1 MIKHAMTLAALAV
14 SLGLVAPS
22 LAHEAEKGP
31 NGGALIDVEGHHIEL
46 VTAPNALTFYL
57 SDEKEAPLDASGAQM
72 KAIVQDAGKT
82 TRLELVPAQR
92 NKLTAATSAP
102 IGSGAK
108 VVITGSLPDGHK
120 LQGRFVVP

>member
-1 MIKHAMTLAALAV
+1 MIKHTITLAALAL
-14 SLGLVAPS
+14 SLGLAAPA

-46 VTAPNALTFYL
+46 VTAPDALTFYL
-57 SDEKEAPLDASGAQM
+57 SDDKEAPLDAKGAQM
-72 KAIVQDAGKT
+72 KAIVQDSGKT
-82 TRLELVPAQR
+82 TQLELIPAEP
-92 NKLTAATSAP
+92 NKLTATTSAP
-102 IGSGAK
+102 VGSGAK

>member
-1 MIKHAMTLAALAV
+1 MIKQILTVAALAL
-14 SLGLVAPS
+14 SLGLAAPA

-46 VTAPNALTFYL
+46 VAAPDALTFYL
-57 SDEKEAPLDASGAQM
+57 TDEKEAPLDASGAQM

-82 TRLELVPAQR
+82 TQLELVPAEP
-92 NKLTAATSAP
+92 NKLTATISTP
-102 IGSGAK
+102 VGSGAK

>member
-1 MIKHAMTLAALAV
+1 MIIRTITRAALALT
-14 SLGLVAPS
+14 LGFAAPA

-46 VTAPNALTFYL
+46 VAAPDALTFYL
-57 SDEKEAPLDASGAQM
+57 TDDKEAPLDPNGAQM
-72 KAIVQDAGKT
+72 TAIVQEAGKT
-82 TRLELVPAQR
+82 SQLKLVPVKP

-102 IGSGAK
+102 VGSGAK

>member
-1 MIKHAMTLAALAV
+1 MIKHTITLAALAL
-14 SLGLVAPS
+14 SFGLAAPA

-46 VTAPNALTFYL
+46 VTAPDALTFYL
-57 SDEKEAPLDASGAQM
+57 SDEKEAPIAASGAQM
-72 KAIVQDAGKT
+72 KAIIQHAGKT
-82 TRLELVPAQR
+82 TQLELVPAEP
-92 NKLTAATSAP
+92 NKLTAATSATV
-102 IGSGAK
+102 GSGAK

>member
-1 MIKHAMTLAALAV
+1 MIKHTITLAALV
-14 SLGLVAPS
+14 LSLGLVAPA

-46 VTAPNALTFYL
+46 VTAPDALTFYL
-57 SDEKEAPLDASGAQM
+57 SDEKESPLDASGAQM

-82 TRLELVPAQR
+82 TQLDLVPTEP

-102 IGSGAK
+102 VGSGAK

>member
-1 MIKHAMTLAALAV
+1 MIKHTLTLAAFAL
-14 SLGLVAPS
+14 SLGLAAQA
-22 LAHEAEKGP
+22 LAHEAEKGI

-46 VTAPNALTFYL
+46 VTAPDTLTFYL
-57 SDEKEAPLDASGAQM
+57 SDENEAPIAASGSTM

-82 TRLELVPAQR
+82 TQLELLPAEP
-92 NKLTAATSAP
+92 NKLTASTSAP
-102 IGSGAK
+102 LGSGAK